1 MSKAPLQGDFH
12 ISATAQAHDPGR
24 PRNRKEPKMS
34 ARARVLTV
42 ALLAVVVAVS
52 SALAG
57 ADAKRF
63 TVASSLD
70 GKRVLPLRIHWIA
83 HPHNIPGQVAEIDY
97 FIDGKKAWD
106 EHQPPYY
113 YGGYGG
119 QLPGGAPWRGGN
131 WLVTS
136 FLKPGLH
143 TFTVRA
149 LTLAGRRATDT
160 VKARVIAAP
169 PPPASFAGT
178 WTRIVTPDD
187 LKKGPPG
194 PPAGPWTLHITS
206 VGWGGDGS
214 PSTSAPDATGWA
226 GSDRWDVRYLPNG
239 NLVMGPEIVTPK
251 QQSGGFCGV
260 DPPHTWTVGLSADDQ
275 SMRLDPLGTDACG
288 VRVPLLQGTWTRVQ

>member
-1 MSKAPLQGDFH
+1 MRHRLVT
-12 ISATAQAHDPGR
+12 IIVSAF
-24 PRNRKEPKMS
+24 
-34 ARARVLTV
+34 
-42 ALLAVVVAVS
+42 VVAVS

-57 ADAKRF
+57 GDANAF
-63 TVASSLD
+63 TVSSSLD
-70 GKRVLPLRIHWIA
+70 GKTVLPLRIAWIA
-83 HPHNIPGQVAEIDY
+83 QPQIALKQVARVDY
-97 FIDGKKAWD
+97 LIDGHLAWI
-106 EHQPPYY
+106 EHSPPYY
-113 YGGYGG
+113 YGGNHG
-119 QLPGGAPWRGGN
+119 RNSN